1 MLLFL
6 VPKGN
11 PELLELLSLHWIID
25 IFRTTI
31 VSNDDDKDDDDDD
44 DKAVLQITA
53 YEIFYMSCKSLIQ

>member
-31 VSNDDDKDDDDDD
+31 VSDDDDKDDDDDD
-44 DKAVLQITA
+44 DNNFKQ
-53 YEIFYMSCKSLIQ
+53 SLNADDSDLKRFCR